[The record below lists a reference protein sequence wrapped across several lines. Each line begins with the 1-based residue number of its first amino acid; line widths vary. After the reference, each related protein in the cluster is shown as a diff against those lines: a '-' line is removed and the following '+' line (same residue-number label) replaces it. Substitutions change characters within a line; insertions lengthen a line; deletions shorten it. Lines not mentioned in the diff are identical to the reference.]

1 MGQLEADARLVL
13 MERRRFLTRAAAATP
28 GDPAARWTDY
38 DSVDPREGGV
48 SRELAE
54 IDAAL
59 RRIEEGRYGVC
70 LACGGAMGLHRLR
83 AIPEA
88 RLCVSCAA
96 REQGAGP

>member
-1 MGQLEADARLVL
+1 MRQLEAEARLL
-13 MERRRFLTRAAAATP
+13 LTERRRALTQAPAGAP
-28 GDPAARWTDY
+28 GDPAARWRDY
-38 DSVDPREGGV
+38 DTLEPRPASV

-59 RRIEEGRYGVC
+59 LRIEQGRYGSC
-70 LACGGAMGLHRLR
+70 LACGGALGLQRLR

-96 REQGAGP
+96 REQAAG

>member
-1 MGQLEADARLVL
+1 MGQLEAEARLL
-13 MERRRFLTRAAAATP
+13 LTERRRSLTRAFPATS

-38 DSVDPREGGV
+38 DGLKVRPPAV
-48 SRELAE
+48 SAELSE

-59 RRIEEGRYGVC
+59 LRIEEGRYGIC
-70 LACGGAMGLHRLR
+70 LGCGGALGLQRLR

-96 REQGAGP
+96 RHQPAG